1 LISLALNFIWVLGIT
16 SIFKVEK
23 DLKTIYH
30 SNLTDTIGFEM
41 LMIFFNLSSIIM
53 TALVTLGI
61 ACQLNLES
69 ALAELYSIFDNKSL
83 WGSRFG
89 SDMTLDSMI

>member
-1 LISLALNFIWVLGIT
+1 
-16 SIFKVEK
+16 
-23 DLKTIYH
+23 
-30 SNLTDTIGFEM
+30 
-41 LMIFFNLSSIIM
+41 MIFFNLSSIIM

-69 ALAELYSIFDNKSL
+69 SLAELYSIFDNKSL

-89 SDMTLDSMI
+89 NDMTLDSMI